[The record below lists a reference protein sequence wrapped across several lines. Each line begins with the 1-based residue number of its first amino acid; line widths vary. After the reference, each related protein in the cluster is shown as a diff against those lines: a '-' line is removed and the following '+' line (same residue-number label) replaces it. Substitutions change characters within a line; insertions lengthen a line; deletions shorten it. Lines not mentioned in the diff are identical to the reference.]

1 MLGLKYF
8 EQNTSKIRKIN
19 NREELGEREIITFLK
34 IAEFYSAKINLSE
47 EKKYFLDLGC
57 GDQHLKKSV
66 EDRNINYLGLDITDV
81 NFEF

>member
-34 IAEFYSAKINLSE
+34 ISEFYSAKINLSE
-47 EKKYFLDLGC
+47 EKD
-57 GDQHLKKSV
+57 
-66 EDRNINYLGLDITDV
+66 
-81 NFEF
+81 